1 MNLYLQSILIFVSI
15 ISFLYIITSIRK
27 SKVKLDYTFFWIGFS
42 LILVLISVFPK
53 IADFGAKLT
62 GISSPVTFILVVIIF
77 LLLYKVFTLTLQMSK
92 LQERIE
98 KLTQNLALKE
108 KGEKDGKK
116 NNSARKSY

>member
-15 ISFLYIITSIRK
+15 ISFLYIVTSIRK

-77 LLLYKVFTLTLQMSK
+77 LLLYKVFSLTLQMSK

-108 KGEKDGKK
+108 KAEEDGKK
-116 NNSARKSY
+116 HNSARKK

>member
-15 ISFLYIITSIRK
+15 ISENDYEVIVLI
-27 SKVKLDYTFFWIGFS
+27 KLDYTFFWIGFS

-108 KGEKDGKK
+108 KGEEDGKGDG
-116 NNSARKSY
+116 R

>member
-15 ISFLYIITSIRK
+15 MSFLYIITSIRK

-108 KGEKDGKK
+108 KGEEDGKK
-116 NNSARKSY
+116 HNSARKK